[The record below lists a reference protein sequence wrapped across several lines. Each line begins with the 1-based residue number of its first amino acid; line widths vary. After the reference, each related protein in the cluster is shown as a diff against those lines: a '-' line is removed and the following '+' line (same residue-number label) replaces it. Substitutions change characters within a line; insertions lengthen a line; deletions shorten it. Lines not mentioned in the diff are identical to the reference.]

1 LSEIELNEW
10 SALMAN
16 AIAKLQTY
24 LEKMMY
30 DIVPCSTYTAVCII
44 NDTRFKS
51 TTQTK
56 YM

>member
-30 DIVPCSTYTAVCII
+30 VIVPCSTYTAACII

-51 TTQTK
+51 TIQRK
-56 YM
+56 NM